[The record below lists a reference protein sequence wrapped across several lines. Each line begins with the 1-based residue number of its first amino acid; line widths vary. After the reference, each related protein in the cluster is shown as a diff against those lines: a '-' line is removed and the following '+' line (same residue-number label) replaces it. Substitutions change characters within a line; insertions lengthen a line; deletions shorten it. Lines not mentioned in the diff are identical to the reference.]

1 MSISPHAPQES
12 QVLRASS
19 LSARL
24 AGEAEELA
32 QFVSEFVAV
41 PSVTGSE
48 GAAAEFLES
57 WFVQHGFEVTRH
69 HMTAADLER
78 WPDCAGE
85 TDLEA
90 RPNIIAT
97 LRSPNAVMPP
107 VVLNGHIDVVP
118 TGDVARWTRA
128 PFSGE
133 RSGGRIYGR
142 GASDMKGGI
151 AAGLFAVRALRDAG
165 VILPFDVEIQCVVA
179 EESGG
184 LGTLSLMRGRP
195 MPAAAIIL
203 EPTETRIVTACGG
216 AQPFTVDVLGKAAHV
231 GRPWTGTDALDK
243 VLLVHDR
250 LRRLEAERS
259 DRLSHPLFDQL
270 PRKAPLSVG
279 RLEAGEWRLTIPD
292 VAHWFGRIGTLP
304 FETISDVR
312 AEVLAAVA
320 DLASDPWLRDNPCV
334 VRFDGPGFAGW
345 ETDATAGVVGA
356 LASSVSHLG
365 GDPTPSCGTFGSD
378 AAVFAQAGVPA
389 VLFGPGSMSE
399 AHCKDESVDEAE
411 ITFAAQAVAMTL
423 TQLADPESF
432 RSSPER
438 TEA

>member
-1 MSISPHAPQES
+1 MSTSAHIQQQPMPAGVSA
-12 QVLRASS
+12 
-19 LSARL
+19 LSAHL
-24 AGEAEELA
+24 AGESEELA
-32 QFVSEFVAV
+32 QFLADFVAV
-41 PSVTGSE
+41 PSVTGDE
-48 GAAAEFLES
+48 GAAAEFLEA
-57 WFVQHGFEVTRH
+57 WLLQHDFEVTRH
-69 HMTAADLER
+69 HISPDDLER
-78 WPDCAGE
+78 WPDCADE
-85 TDLEA
+85 KDLDA
-90 RPNIIAT
+90 RPNIVAT
-97 LRSPNAVMPP
+97 LRSPNPVMAP

-118 TGDVARWTRA
+118 TGDVSRWTRA

-142 GASDMKGGI
+142 GSSDMKGGI

-165 VILPFDVEIQCVVA
+165 VALPFDIEIQCVVA

-184 LGTLSLMRGRP
+184 LGTLSLMRDRP

-216 AQPFTVDVLGKAAHV
+216 AQPFTVDVIGKAAHV
-231 GRPWTGTDALDK
+231 GRPWTGVDALDK

-312 AEVLAAVA
+312 AEVVAAVA

-345 ETDATAGVVGA
+345 ETDATADVVGA
-356 LASSVSHLG
+356 LAASVSHLT
-365 GDPTPSCGTFGSD
+365 GDPTPSSATYGSD
-378 AAVFAQAGVPA
+378 AAVFAQAGVPS

-411 ITFAAQAVAMTL
+411 VTYAAQAVAMTL
-423 TQLADPESF
+423 AQLGDSESF
-432 RSSPER
+432 RSAHER
-438 TEA
+438 TRA